1 MDGHRRAQGGKLRRV
16 AEWFTGRFDEVLE
29 CGYYAIMITLL
40 YCPQMEPLAR
50 RIAEADSRFNLGTV
64 QWKAFAD
71 GYPDLW
77 VENMEC
83 MRNSDVAM
91 LASFDSPADI
101 FPQLSL
107 IYEAPRY
114 GLRSFKVVLPYF
126 PTGTMER
133 VDRDGRIATAA
144 TLARM
149 LSVVPMTISGAS
161 QILIYDIHALQERF
175 YFSDQVIPRLET
187 ALPLVKR
194 EIARLDDPIVV
205 FPDDGA
211 SKRFGRIFDEFDQA
225 VCMKKREDGARTIF
239 LREGDPAGRHAVII
253 DDLVQ
258 SGSTLIAAKDM
269 LTRSGAE
276 RVSAYVTHGV
286 FPNQSWRRFLDAGFE
301 TFWLTD
307 SCPRAIREIEG
318 TPPFQVLSLAD
329 SIRTILIADM

>member
-1 MDGHRRAQGGKLRRV
+1 
-16 AEWFTGRFDEVLE
+16 
-29 CGYYAIMITLL
+29 MITLL
-40 YCPQMEPLAR
+40 YSPQMEPLAR
-50 RIAEADSRFNLGTV
+50 RIVDGDERFVLGTV
-64 QWKAFAD
+64 QWKTFSD

-83 MRNSDVAM
+83 LRNNDVAM

-101 FPQLSL
+101 FPQMSL
-107 IYEAPRY
+107 IYEVPRY
-114 GLRSFKVVLPYF
+114 GVRSFKVVLPYF

-194 EIARLDDPIVV
+194 EIERLANPIVV

-211 SKRFGRIFDEFDQA
+211 HKRYGRVFDEFDQA
-225 VCMKKREDGARTIF
+225 VCMKKREDDTRKIF
-239 LREGDPAGRHAVII
+239 LREGDPKGRHAVII

-269 LTRSGAE
+269 LKRLGAAT
-276 RVSAYVTHGV
+276 VSAYVTHGV
-286 FPNQSWRRFLDAGFE
+286 FPNQSWKRFLDAGFE
-301 TFWLTD
+301 NFWLTD
-307 SCPRAIREIEG
+307 SCPLSTREVEG
-318 TPPFQVLSLAD
+318 KAPFHVLSLAD
-329 SIRTILIADM
+329 PIRTILGSEMII